1 MSDKSCPYENE
12 ITFIIYQQ
20 FFREPNHIID
30 RSGKKKIKVKNCDIV
45 IKKLKEK
52 IIDHCFLFV
61 ERKEKEFIKAL
72 GEDFGIETSTIVEHY
87 TAQIESLGAMEDED
101 MSIKMTMALSGIISV
116 LQKQE
121 ISRSHS
127 ILREKIGKAV
137 TDKRFTE
144 ILNMCAQHAD
154 NDLSLLH
161 NLSIL
166 TKYSQIVDVQVSPV
180 YFDKHSKLVM
190 KKILKL
196 V

>member
-1 MSDKSCPYENE
+1 MSDKSCPYEDE

-30 RSGKKKIKVKNCDIV
+30 RSGKKKIRVKNCDLV

-72 GEDFGIETSTIVEHY
+72 GEDFGIETSAIVKHY
-87 TAQIESLGAMEDED
+87 TAQIESLGAIGDGD
-101 MSIKMTMALSGIISV
+101 MGFKMTLALSGVISA

-127 ILREKIGKAV
+127 TLREKLGKAV

-144 ILNMCAQHAD
+144 VLNTCAQHAD

-166 TKYSQIVDVQVSPV
+166 TKYSQIVDVEVSPL
-180 YFDKHSKLVM
+180 YFDKHLKLVM

>member
-1 MSDKSCPYENE
+1 MGYKSCPYEDV

-20 FFREPNHIID
+20 FFREPNFIID
-30 RSGKKKIKVKNCDIV
+30 RSAKKKIRVENSDLV

-52 IIDHCFLFV
+52 IIEHCFLFV

-72 GEDFGIETSTIVEHY
+72 GEDFGIETNAIVEHY
-87 TAQIESLGAMEDED
+87 TAKIESLAMGVEDL
-101 MSIKMTMALSGIISV
+101 SFKMTMALSGVFSS
-116 LQKQE
+116 LQKNE

-127 ILREKIGKAV
+127 ILREKLGKAV

-144 ILNMCAQHAD
+144 ILNTCAQYAD

-196 V
+196 A